1 MQFWDSDALVIRT
14 FEAENAVF
22 YGTPGFNFRINKEF
36 VKFTKFGYFLY
47 IRPASFDASGF
58 LR

>member
-36 VKFTKFGYFLY
+36 VKFFELLKRTFKEQ
-47 IRPASFDASGF
+47 P
-58 LR
+58 